1 MLLLDALGP
10 ARGAARPR
18 AQIVPVAEVGRI
30 ASFLLQLELLLV
42 VPELVPSVAQ
52 QPGEIR
58 YPLPLGS
65 DLSHEA
71 ANLLEIR
78 LVRPRQLAVIPRS
91 HLVEYRRPICI
102 VLLQVSVQI
111 GLLPE
116 TPFAQGAFER
126 FLLVVNIPHVALQ
139 IARDAEAPLAVLA
152 LVRLLARVSP
162 QVPRQIGRS
171 GEHFTAELARV
182 SVLRLEA
189 SLHADRIRRNSGRLL
204 LLLLLLLLVLVLLL
218 LSRVTL
224 LGRLVLLAGRG
235 GAWNPRLGGNG
246 GRGGRG
252 GRESVGR

>member
-1 MLLLDALGP
+1 MLLLDALGS

-52 QPGEIR
+52 QSREIR
-58 YPLPLGS
+58 YPLSLGS

-78 LVRPRQLAVIPRS
+78 FVRPRQLAVIPRS
-91 HLVEYRRPICI
+91 DLVEYRWPVGV

-111 GLLPE
+111 GLLAE
-116 TPFAQGAFER
+116 TPFAQRALER
-126 FLLVVNIPHVALQ
+126 FLLVMNIPHVTLQ
-139 IARDAEAPLAVLA
+139 VARDAEAPLAVLT

-162 QVPRQIGRS
+162 QVPRQIGRP

-182 SVLRLEA
+182 SVLRLQTC
-189 SLHADRIRRNSGRLL
+189 LHADRIRRNSGG
-204 LLLLLLLLVLVLLL
+204 LLLVLVLLVL
-218 LSRVTL
+218 LLLTRVTL
-224 LGRLVLLAGRG
+224 LGRLVLLAARG
-235 GAWNPRLGGNG
+235 GARDPGRGLGGNG

-252 GRESVGR
+252 GGESVGR

>member
-52 QPGEIR
+52 QTGEIR

-91 HLVEYRRPICI
+91 HLVEYRRPICV

-139 IARDAEAPLAVLA
+139 VARDAEAPLAVLA
-152 LVRLLARVSP
+152 LVRLLAGVGAQVSG
-162 QVPRQIGRS
+162 QVCGS
-171 GEHFTAELARV
+171 GEHLAAKLARV
-182 SVLRLEA
+182 PI
-189 SLHADRIRRNSGRLL
+189 LHLAVGVVVVVVVVRRDHRLL
-204 LLLLLLLLVLVLLL
+204 KRFHAGERPQRRPGEQVESSA
-218 LSRVTL
+218 SRPSAAEPVHE
-224 LGRLVLLAGRG
+224 R
-235 GAWNPRLGGNG
+235 P
-246 GRGGRG
+246 
-252 GRESVGR
+252 